1 MSLCGAV
8 FYNKNSVS
16 SIENRV
22 KRTYNLGRGIAMSKV
37 STSIS
42 IDTDVKG
49 KAQELFADL
58 PNADTIAAMKEAEE
72 MRKRP
77 ETYKRYSSFS
87 ELLEE
92 IEDHA

>member
-1 MSLCGAV
+1 
-8 FYNKNSVS
+8 
-16 SIENRV
+16 
-22 KRTYNLGRGIAMSKV
+22 MSKV

-42 IDTDVKG
+42 IDTDVKA

-92 IEDHA
+92 IEVHA

>member
-1 MSLCGAV
+1 
-8 FYNKNSVS
+8 
-16 SIENRV
+16 
-22 KRTYNLGRGIAMSKV
+22 MSKV
-37 STSIS
+37 SISIS

-49 KAQELFADL
+49 KAQELFADF

-92 IEDHA
+92 IEDHAWYCGIKPFYIVICFKKI